1 MRKTIQRILFNKITL
16 SGAACLASVVF
27 YFTVVTNPWVTFC
40 PGTQSNSMNTVDP
53 TFARKIETILTTLE
67 EEGFKATLSS
77 THRSPEKQQCYYDIS
92 KVIKQYTGQTGL
104 TTTTKSCHNN
114 MKDGKAA
121 SLAVDIHYFSGS
133 LDDKAKFY
141 LRLRELARQEGL
153 TSGGDFSRRNPV
165 WAQYNLGWDPGHV
178 QTRDCKQRLS
188 LK

>member
-1 MRKTIQRILFNKITL
+1 MLNKLRTILFNKITL
-16 SGAACLASVVF
+16 ATIICIASLAF

-40 PGTQSNSMNTVDP
+40 PGTQSRSMSTVDP
-53 TFARKIETILTTLE
+53 TFARKINSIIQTLE
-67 EEGFKATLSS
+67 QEGFKATLSS

-114 MKDGKAA
+114 MNNGKAA
-121 SLAVDIHYFSGS
+121 ALAVDIHYFSGS
-133 LDDKAKFY
+133 IEDKAKFY
-141 LRLRELARQEGL
+141 LRLRELARSKGL

-165 WAQYNLGWDPGHV
+165 WAQYDLGWDPGHI